1 MFGRLAQT
9 ILPGQKFLNTRKA
22 RCDATIRLLNERWKR
37 ASKSQKVN
45 PTLGEVEITERLR
58 DSLRAVL
65 KGRVAARE

>member
-9 ILPGQKFLNTRKA
+9 ILRGQKFLNTHKA
-22 RCDATIRLLNERWKR
+22 GCDAIIRLLNEGWKR
-37 ASKSQKVN
+37 ASKSQKGN

>member
-9 ILPGQKFLNTRKA
+9 ILRGQKFLNTHKVG
-22 RCDATIRLLNERWKR
+22 CDAIIRLLNEGCKR

-45 PTLGEVEITERLR
+45 PTLGEAEITERLR

-65 KGRVAARE
+65 KGRGAARE

>member
-1 MFGRLAQT
+1 MTGLRSQT
-9 ILPGQKFLNTRKA
+9 ILRGRKFLNTHRA
-22 RCDATIRLLNERWKR
+22 RCDVILRLLNEGWKR
-37 ASKSQKVN
+37 AFKSQKVN